1 MSLVIHKFRILNLK
15 ELDWS
20 KTFEEF
26 GMDEYEQIAMLTSFE
41 HEFHT
46 VFEDRVFENFTNLNQ
61 VMQFIASDHNSF

>member
-20 KTFEEF
+20 KTFEEL